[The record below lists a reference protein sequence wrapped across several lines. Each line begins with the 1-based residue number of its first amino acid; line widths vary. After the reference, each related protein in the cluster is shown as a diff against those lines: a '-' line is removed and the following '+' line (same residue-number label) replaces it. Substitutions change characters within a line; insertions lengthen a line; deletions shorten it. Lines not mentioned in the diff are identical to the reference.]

1 MKSELKE
8 NAQELTVMGWK
19 LGIKSTFWTRRK
31 KLTFNQNRMRKQ
43 ELKKMRRDLGNL
55 QDFFKCSNIRIIGV
69 PEREQEEQKIENFK
83 DNVPN
88 LANETDF

>member
-31 KLTFNQNRMRKQ
+31 KLTFNQNKMKIE
-43 ELKKMRRDLGNL
+43 ELKNMRRGLGTSGKTL
-55 QDFFKCSNIRIIGV
+55 SA
-69 PEREQEEQKIENFK
+69 PTSES
-83 DNVPN
+83 
-88 LANETDF
+88 